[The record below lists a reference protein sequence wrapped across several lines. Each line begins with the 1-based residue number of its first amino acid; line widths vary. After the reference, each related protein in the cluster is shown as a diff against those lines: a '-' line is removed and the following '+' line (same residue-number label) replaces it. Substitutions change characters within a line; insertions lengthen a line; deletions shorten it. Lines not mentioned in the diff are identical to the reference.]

1 MFRRSSFSDQS
12 FKADSFEFGDD
23 IGGTAQGQTTTGA
36 GTVSVAITGS
46 ATTAQG
52 QTATASG
59 VLAFS
64 GTANTAQAQ
73 ASDAAGAQAFSG
85 TADTAQG
92 QFGAG
97 TGTLE
102 FSGAA
107 STAQAGTS
115 DVFAAQGVQ
124 GSSTTAQAQA
134 VDGAATLAFSGAAS
148 TAQGQAADG
157 AGAVLGGIT
166 GVAETGQAQGIVA
179 RGFYDEFL
187 EPIGVGTDARIAR
200 HRSELDTFVPADVL
214 AMRRLDEDEILLVMI
229 ARAVTS
235 GALNQWH

>member
-1 MFRRSSFSDQS
+1 LVFRRSSFSDQS

-64 GTANTAQAQ
+64 GTANTAQGQSNETAGTLAFTGAAN
-73 ASDAAGAQAFSG
+73 ASQGQSIAGTGAQAFSG
-85 TADTAQG
+85 
-92 QFGAG
+92 
-97 TGTLE
+97 
-102 FSGAA
+102 AA
-107 STAQAGTS
+107 
-115 DVFAAQGVQ
+115 
-124 GSSTTAQAQA
+124 TTAQAQA
-134 VDGAATLAFSGAAS
+134 VDGAATLAFSGAAG

-157 AGAVLGGIT
+157 AGTVLGGIT
-166 GVAETGQAQGIVA
+166 GFAETGQAQGIVA

-187 EPIGVGTDARIAR
+187 EPIGVGADARIAR
-200 HRSELDTFVPADVL
+200 RRSESDTFVPADVL